1 MVNRFNGD
9 EATMSNMRNIAMGQT
24 RRLSMEFRKINYKNE
39 QMNLHYLE
47 TYSDNPDLISPIR
60 NQDKSPN
67 SISDVSLSYSEISQV
82 EFDNEKTKKQANK
95 INKYLKKKE
104 KLDKLKGEMLLMDQR
119 KKYHINK
126 TYEKPRVFNKG
137 HFLRKE
143 DDSSYKPRYKYNK
156 DNLFYLKTYHSP
168 QSSTENNFF
177 PTHSKV
183 CSAYLSTNT
192 AKRRILSV
200 AVGLAMPSI
209 NSRIL
214 RDFKV
219 VIPSNI
225 EEQKKISQALSAID
239 EFIFALETQIAKKK
253 QIKEGTMQQLLTGKK
268 RLPGFDGE
276 WVEIKLGEIA
286 DIRTGKR
293 NGDENVEFG
302 RYPFFVRSQTVYR
315 INSYSYDGEAI
326 LVPGEGGI
334 GSIFHYINGKFDF
347 HQRVYKISDFNE
359 NVAAKF
365 IFYYMKKFFGPYAMM
380 QSVKATVDS
389 LRLPTFQEFDIS
401 MPKTKEE
408 QIAIA
413 NILSDMEEEIKTLE
427 EERDKYLLI
436 KQGMMQDLLTGKT
449 RLK

>member
-1 MVNRFNGD
+1 MPKNVLPMDIAAGYKMTEVGIIPEDWKIVTIGDVINVFDGTHQTPHYVDVGVPFYSVENLTANNFTNTKFISEEEHALLTKKVKIEKGDVLMTRIGSVGDCKFIDWDVN
-9 EATMSNMRNIAMGQT
+9 AS
-24 RRLSMEFRKINYKNE
+24 Y
-39 QMNLHYLE
+39 Y
-47 TYSDNPDLISPIR
+47 
-60 NQDKSPN
+60 
-67 SISDVSLSYSEISQV
+67 VSL
-82 EFDNEKTKKQANK
+82 AL
-95 INKYLKKKE
+95 LKKKSDNISMKWFASMSKSTAFKE
-104 KLDKLKGEMLLMDQR
+104 SILSNSLQFAVPMKINLGE
-119 KKYHINK
+119 I
-126 TYEKPRVFNKG
+126 
-137 HFLRKE
+137 
-143 DDSSYKPRYKYNK
+143 
-156 DNLFYLKTYHSP
+156 
-168 QSSTENNFF
+168 
-177 PTHSKV
+177 SKV
-183 CSAYLSTNT
+183 
-192 AKRRILSV
+192 KF
-200 AVGLAMPSI
+200 AMPSI
-209 NSRIL
+209 
-214 RDFKV
+214 
-219 VIPSNI
+219 
-225 EEQKKISQALSAID
+225 EEQNLIADKLVEFDDFVSKIESQIS
-239 EFIFALETQIAKKK
+239 KKK
-253 QIKEGTMQQLLTGKK
+253 KIKEGTMQQLLTGKK

-276 WVEIKLGEIA
+276 WVEIKLGKIA

-449 RLK
+449 RLV

>member
-1 MVNRFNGD
+1 MTEVGIIPEDWKIVTIGDVINVFDGTHQTPHYVDVGVPFYSVENLTANNFTNTKFISEEEHALLTKKVKIEKGDVLMTRIGSVGDCKFIDWDVN
-9 EATMSNMRNIAMGQT
+9 AS
-24 RRLSMEFRKINYKNE
+24 Y
-39 QMNLHYLE
+39 Y
-47 TYSDNPDLISPIR
+47 
-60 NQDKSPN
+60 
-67 SISDVSLSYSEISQV
+67 VSL
-82 EFDNEKTKKQANK
+82 AL
-95 INKYLKKKE
+95 LKKKSDNISMKWFASMSKSTAFKE
-104 KLDKLKGEMLLMDQR
+104 SILSNSLQFAVPMKINLGE
-119 KKYHINK
+119 I
-126 TYEKPRVFNKG
+126 
-137 HFLRKE
+137 
-143 DDSSYKPRYKYNK
+143 
-156 DNLFYLKTYHSP
+156 
-168 QSSTENNFF
+168 
-177 PTHSKV
+177 SKV
-183 CSAYLSTNT
+183 
-192 AKRRILSV
+192 KF
-200 AVGLAMPSI
+200 AMPSI
-209 NSRIL
+209 
-214 RDFKV
+214 
-219 VIPSNI
+219 
-225 EEQKKISQALSAID
+225 EEQNLIADKLVEFDDFVSKIESQIS
-239 EFIFALETQIAKKK
+239 KKK
-253 QIKEGTMQQLLTGKK
+253 KIKEGTMQQLLTGKK

-276 WVEIKLGEIA
+276 WVEIKLGKIA

-449 RLK
+449 RLV